1 MKCMLKNTNF
11 TFVPLLNETIMVN
24 PRKLIFWIITH
35 SETAKK
41 GRSPTLWICSCSA
54 TGANM

>member
-24 PRKLIFWIITH
+24 PRKPIVWIITD

-41 GRSPTLWICSCSA
+41 GKESNSLDMLVFCNGS
-54 TGANM
+54 